1 MSLFGHEFEAGWRL
15 LTIGTCGQMV
25 NCGVGSVGSL
35 LWMSGH
41 ERRLFRVQIVMAAV
55 MALLCFKLVP
65 VWGAL
70 GAVVAAAITN
80 AGMNLWNLFEVRN
93 VLKLS
98 PYNKSYL
105 KLLPSV
111 GAAAL
116 VTVLLSKASI
126 FARAQLVGIALSL
139 ALGYIVFCVLAF
151 LMGLNADDRL
161 IANAVLARIRLTFRR
176 DPSTAT

>member
-1 MSLFGHEFEAGWRL
+1 
-15 LTIGTCGQMV
+15 
-25 NCGVGSVGSL
+25 
-35 LWMSGH
+35 
-41 ERRLFRVQIVMAAV
+41 
-55 MALLCFKLVP
+55 LLCFKLVP

-70 GAVVAAAITN
+70 GAVVAAAIAN
-80 AGMNLWNLFEVRN
+80 VGMNLGNLLEVRN

-139 ALGYIVFCVLAF
+139 VLGYGVFCALAF
-151 LMGLNADDRL
+151 AMGLNADDRL
-161 IANAVLARIRLTFRR
+161 ITNAVLSRVRLILGR
-176 DPSTAT
+176 DPSSAN